1 MATTITTTTVPE
13 PDNTKGLYKI
23 GQSFVVGKDTTVSAK
38 GIVGIPDNVCVDGDL
53 YLKDKTVGG
62 FSHIILNA
70 ATVKNLDDTVKENKQ
85 RLDTLTDAAGT
96 DVDTIVEIV
105 AAFEAGDSQIQGN
118 VTTLTQGLSTLTGQ
132 QATNATNITN
142 LTTQQGIH
150 TANITDLS
158 TQQGTNT
165 TNITN
170 LTTQQATN
178 ATNITNLTTQQG
190 THTEN
195 LTTHSDLHAEHTTN
209 ITNLTTQQGTNA
221 SGVATNL
228 ASITTIN
235 ATLDEA
241 STNNTDIANIKKIVP
256 ALDGQYLNMVPQ
268 SLPQTLGTLPN
279 TTTVNILLH
288 LGPIWRLVCINNN
301 ANHITY
307 LHLNEQNQQSDGSI
321 LDHYELTTAVEMS
334 ALYTPP

>member
-142 LTTQQGIH
+142 LTTQQG
-150 TANITDLS
+150 
-158 TQQGTNT
+158 
-165 TNITN
+165 
-170 LTTQQATN
+170 
-178 ATNITNLTTQQG
+178 
-190 THTEN
+190 
-195 LTTHSDLHAEHTTN
+195 
-209 ITNLTTQQGTNA
+209 TNA